1 MKKYLK
7 TVLIGALCAS
17 LLMLTSC
24 VDMDDNGQQ
33 SQVMQESQQQSSQ
46 PTSIEPVSD
55 VSELPSSQEI
65 SSEEPSSVASEESY
79 PDYSEYDEIAKSIF
93 SDYLTDQ
100 KSSSLSGEERIKDY
114 KITYLEVRE
123 ADETGF
129 QFYVEYDILPDSPSE
144 FIIAGNG
151 EEGNDDWYVG
161 LGRYVTTQKQGDNY
175 IILSISMSPS
185 F

>member
-7 TVLIGALCAS
+7 AILIGALCAS
-17 LLMLTSC
+17 LIMLTSC
-24 VDMDDNGQQ
+24 INAGDGQQ
-33 SQVMQESQQQSSQ
+33 SHENEQQSSQ

-55 VSELPSSQEI
+55 VSELPSSPEM
-65 SSEEPSSVASEESY
+65 SSEEVSSEIPEESY
-79 PDYSEYDEIAKSIF
+79 PDYSEFDEKAKSVIT
-93 SDYLTDQ
+93 DYLNDQ
-100 KSSSLSGEERIKDY
+100 MSSSLSGEERIKDY

-129 QFYVEYDILPDSPSE
+129 QFYVEYDILPYSPNE
-144 FIIAGNG
+144 YIIVGNG
-151 EEGNDDWYVG
+151 EEGDNDWYVDI
-161 LGRYVTTQKQGDNY
+161 GRYVTTQKQGNDY